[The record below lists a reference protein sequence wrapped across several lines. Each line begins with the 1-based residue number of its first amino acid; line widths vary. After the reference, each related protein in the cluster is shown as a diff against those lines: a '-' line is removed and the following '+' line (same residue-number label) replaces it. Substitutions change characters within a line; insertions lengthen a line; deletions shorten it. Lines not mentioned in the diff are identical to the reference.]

1 MKKSISLLLCLVMLF
16 SVFSVCGVA
25 ADVPDADKMLYVK
38 SNGFE
43 NGVITYTVY
52 LKKGVTL
59 EGAILKMQYDP
70 AVLKPVMTWSDGG
83 SETTIDDGYIFA
95 NNGANVTKDSYGD
108 TVQTVS
114 GEYVSGLV
122 AGRNDMCSVAFISP
136 MTYNTGSSDKAFMS
150 FKFKVV
156 SSAYPETNVKFYCA
170 QFESS
175 NASLNIPKNE
185 TSPQLFYTHS
195 TPTLDKTNLTSVY
208 SVENGLR
215 VTWEPTVGAT
225 GYKVYKIVGGKSIL
239 LDGNVPAS
247 QTYFDDE
254 SAVANEVSRYSVR
267 AYNASGDD
275 SAYPGAI
282 SGVYVKSPD
291 KMTAT
296 TQSTGVKLTW
306 SAVSGATSYRVYR
319 RIINADGTK
328 TAWVTVATVP
338 SSSVSCVDPA
348 SNLASG
354 KNYEYTVR
362 VFTSNGSS
370 AVCRYA
376 TVYYY
381 AAPTVKVASVKGGV
395 NVTWNAVNGATSYR
409 IYRKYYGAKSYS
421 QIAVVGGDV
430 RSYIDSAA
438 VSGKGISYTV
448 RAFGSNGSSAYVGKY
463 FNYLQTPKLTGAS
476 NSAYGVYIKWNAVGG
491 AANYRVYRKFTTQ
504 TKWTCIATTKNAYFT
519 DKTAKSGYNYNYTVI
534 AVNNKIISGFDTAG
548 LYVKYLAVPKLT
560 KVSNLSNGINVKW
573 NSVYGAGS
581 YQVYRKVG
589 NGGWQ
594 YIGTTNS
601 TTFTDKN
608 VKKGVYYTYTVRAK
622 YNNVLSYY
630 NTTGLKIKR

>member
-16 SVFSVCGVA
+16 SVFSVCGA
-25 ADVPDADKMLYVK
+25 AANVPDANNVMYVK

-122 AGRNDMCSVAFISP
+122 AGRDDMCSVAFISP

-156 SSAYPETNVKFYCA
+156 SSAYPETNVNFYCA

-195 TPTLDKTNLTSVY
+195 TSTLDKTTLTSVY
-208 SVENGLR
+208 SLENGLR
-215 VTWEPTVGAT
+215 VTWEPTAGAT
-225 GYKVYKIVGGKSIL
+225 GYKVYKIENGKSIL

-254 SAVANEVSRYSVR
+254 NVVANEVTRYSVR
-267 AYNASGDD
+267 GFNASGDD

-296 TQSTGVKLTW
+296 TQSNGVKLTW
-306 SAVSGATSYRVYR
+306 SAVSGATNYRVYR

-362 VFTSNGSS
+362 VFTTNGSS

-395 NVTWNAVNGATSYR
+395 NVTWNAVDGATSYR

-430 RSYIDSAA
+430 RSYIDTAA

-594 YIGTTNS
+594 YIGTVNS

>member
-25 ADVPDADKMLYVK
+25 ADVPDANKMLYVK

-52 LKKGVTL
+52 LRKGITL

-70 AVLKPVMTWSDGG
+70 AVLEPVMISD
-83 SETTIDDGYIFA
+83 SEGKIFPE
-95 NNGANVTKDSYGD
+95 NGAYTYTDSYGD
-108 TVQTVS
+108 KVSTVP
-114 GEYVSGLV
+114 GEYVTGPVVGSE
-122 AGRNDMCSVAFISP
+122 DTCSVGYVTTN
-136 MTYNTGSSDKAFMS
+136 TYRTGSSDKAFIT
-150 FKFKVV
+150 FDFKVV
-156 SSAYPETNVKFYCA
+156 SSARPKTAVKFYCVE
-170 QFESS
+170 FNSSDESI
-175 NASLNIPKNE
+175 NIPKNE

-195 TPTLDKTNLTSVY
+195 TPTLDKTNLTSVS

-338 SSSVSCVDPA
+338 SSSVSCVDSA

-381 AAPTVKVASVKGGV
+381 ATPTVKVASVKGGV

-409 IYRKYYGAKSYS
+409 IYRKYYGAKAYS
-421 QIAVVGGDV
+421 QIAVVSGDV

-594 YIGTTNS
+594 YIGTVNS